1 MNFTNMSFYRNILR
15 RHNTILNGNN
25 NQLKGIARIHNLHRI
40 GKREVVGYGLCGSTT
55 YVDTLNCP
63 MPAIR
68 FQEFK
73 PEHEVWYI
81 SFNFCF
87 ESAFYFYECLI
98 LYLSKSLYARENAAT
113 GSNSR
118 KTIAKHCI
126 AFRFAKRLPR
136 CRRRP
141 ACGRDVLVQCL

>member
-87 ESAFYFYECLI
+87 ESAFYFYECLL
-98 LYLSKSLYARENAAT
+98 LYFLKAFTPERTRRLEAT
-113 GSNSR
+113 HERRSQNTVS
-118 KTIAKHCI
+118 H
-126 AFRFAKRLPR
+126 FVSPNV
-136 CRRRP
+136 CRD
-141 ACGRDVLVQCL
+141 AGAD